1 MLTRPPLPRDRA
13 IWGHAAVVAV
23 LAKTVPFMLLAYG
36 EQHVD
41 SVLAGLLNTTT
52 P

>member
-1 MLTRPPLPRDRA
+1 M
-13 IWGHAAVVAV
+13 
-23 LAKTVPFMLLAYG
+23 LAKPVPFMLLAYG

>member
-1 MLTRPPLPRDRA
+1 
-13 IWGHAAVVAV
+13 
-23 LAKTVPFMLLAYG
+23 LAKTVPFVLYG

-41 SVLAGLLNTTT
+41 SVLAGLLNAAT